1 MQIKYNKERIE
12 ELLKDFATLTKI
24 SVTFADTQ
32 TNPVSSFHIK
42 DNFCD
47 SYQRNSTNKEYCTYS
62 DKRLLERCRKS
73 GKYEYHIC
81 HAGLYDAAMPIVK
94 SGVTVGYIIVGR
106 IRTPLKRKDAFYNF
120 QGELGE
126 LYKELPFFDNE
137 QLSCLKN
144 LLSNILFSNAIEI
157 ENTNVA
163 ENIRDYI
170 EENISTDITASVIC
184 KKFFISR
191 NYLYKTFKEN
201 FSCTPVEY
209 ITNCRLE
216 QAKKLLLETKE
227 PVYNISEKV
236 GIHNYT
242 YFCNLFKKKTGF
254 TPTEYKT
261 KFALKNKKDNK

>member
-1 MQIKYNKERIE
+1 MQIKYNKEKIE

-32 TNPVSSFHIK
+32 TNPICSFHIT
-42 DNFCD
+42 DNFCE
-47 SYQRNSTNKEYCTYS
+47 SYQKIGTNKEYCTHS
-62 DKRLLERCRKS
+62 DKRLLERCRQS

-81 HAGLYDAAMPIVK
+81 HVGLYDAAMPIVK
-94 SGVTVGYIIVGR
+94 LGVTVGYIIVGR
-106 IRTPLKRKDAFYNF
+106 IRTHLKRKDAKYNF
-120 QGELGE
+120 DGRLSE
-126 LYKELPFFDNE
+126 LYNQLPIFDNV

-144 LLSNILFSNAIEI
+144 LLSNILFSNAIEL
-157 ENTNVA
+157 ENTNIA

-170 EENISTDITASVIC
+170 EENISDNITASVIC
-184 KKFFISR
+184 KRFFISR

-227 PVYNISEKV
+227 PVYWICEKV
-236 GIHNYT
+236 GIPNYT
-242 YFCNLFKKKTGF
+242 YFCNLFKKKNGI
-254 TPTEYKT
+254 TPTEYKSQ
-261 KFALKNKKDNK
+261 FAQKQKIPF

>member
-1 MQIKYNKERIE
+1 MQIKYNKEKIE

-24 SVTFADTQ
+24 SVTFADAQ
-32 TNPVSSFHIK
+32 TNPVCSFYIT
-42 DNFCD
+42 DNFCE
-47 SYQRNSTNKEYCTYS
+47 SYQKIGTNKEYCTHS
-62 DKRLLERCRKS
+62 DKRLLERCSQS

-94 SGVTVGYIIVGR
+94 LGVTVGYIIVGR
-106 IRTPLKRKDAFYNF
+106 IRTPLKRKDALCNF
-120 QGELGE
+120 EGDLGT
-126 LYKELPFFDNE
+126 LYKQIPVFDNE

-144 LLSNILFSNAIEI
+144 LLSNILFSNAIEL
-157 ENTNVA
+157 ENTNIA

-170 EENISTDITASVIC
+170 EENLSTDITASVIC
-184 KKFFISR
+184 KRFFISR

-216 QAKKLLLETKE
+216 QAKKLLIETKE

-242 YFCNLFKKKTGF
+242 YFCNLFKKKTGL
-254 TPTEYKT
+254 TPTEYKN
-261 KFALKNKKDNK
+261 APDERL